1 MDTLNFILEQIGNMQ
16 EEINNIDQQIKKL
29 MAEIEEQK
37 KKEGFI

>member
-29 MAEIEEQK
+29 IKDVEEQK